1 MITLNINGRMV
12 EAAQGE
18 TVLQTARRNDIY
30 IPTLCADDTVA
41 PYGACRLC
49 LVEINHHGRKK
60 LVASCLYPA
69 ADGLEVETDNPRIAR
84 VRRVVMELLWA
95 SAPGSPEIKDLARRL
110 GVEKPRFKFEDNG
123 NRCTLCALCTR
134 VCTELVGARAISL
147 SSRGT
152 ERRVSVPF
160 QDDLNA
166 CVACGNCVFICP
178 THAIELGP
186 CTGGKLPY
194 RVAVPYPVEC

>member
-1 MITLNINGRMV
+1 MITMNINGRNV
-12 EAAQGE
+12 EAAPGE